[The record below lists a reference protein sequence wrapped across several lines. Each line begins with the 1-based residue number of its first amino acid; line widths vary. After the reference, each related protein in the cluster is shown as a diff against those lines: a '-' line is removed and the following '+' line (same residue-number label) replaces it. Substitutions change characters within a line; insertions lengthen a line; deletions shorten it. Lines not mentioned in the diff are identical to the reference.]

1 MEPNASQQ
9 NTETPQ
15 FIIVYQ
21 PSAGNSR
28 SDEKEQASRPA
39 SAKTP
44 AIVQPPFLAKALAL
58 MEANLDNPHFTIA
71 HLSRKMGMSYST
83 LNRKLR
89 GFTGQRAI
97 QVLRGMR
104 LQKAKALLRTGA
116 FSVSEVAYETGFTSP
131 AYFSRVFS
139 RETGLP
145 PSEYRNA
152 RQSGPEKI
160 RTAIGCT
167 ELSPG

>member
-1 MEPNASQQ
+1 MKPNANQQ
-9 NTETPQ
+9 SGLPQ
-15 FIIVYQ
+15 FIIVYR
-21 PSAGNSR
+21 PAAGNSR
-28 SDEKEQASRPA
+28 SDEKKQDSRPA
-39 SAKTP
+39 PAKNP
-44 AIVQPPFLAKALAL
+44 AIVQPPFLTKALAL

-71 HLSRKMGMSYST
+71 HLSRKMDMSYST

-89 GFTGQRAI
+89 HLTGQRAI
-97 QVLRGMR
+97 QIMRDMR
-104 LQKAKALLRTGA
+104 LQRAKALLRTGA

-152 RQSGPEKI
+152 NQPGPKKI